1 MDWLQLIDDLWR
13 DFDRL
18 ARMGARPSQMLIDPG
33 VWAVATYRMGRALL
47 SLPRAMR
54 APLIL
59 VHRPVE
65 MAVQLITGVKLPLS
79 AEIGGGLFLA
89 HTGGIAVSQDAHI
102 GRDCN
107 LSRGAHIGGA
117 PFIGDR
123 VYIGPGARIAGEV
136 RVGNDAAV
144 GANAVVD
151 ADVPD
156 GCVMGSTAPLRLVL
170 GRKRPPAFDQPRGFL
185 RTVLPRPTQ
194 LLLRA
199 G

>member
-1 MDWLQLIDDLWR
+1 MHLLRLVDDLWR
-13 DFDRL
+13 DLDRL
-18 ARMGARPSQMLIDPG
+18 ARMGARPRQMLIDPG
-33 VWAVATYRMGRALL
+33 VWAVATYRVGRALL
-47 SLPRAMR
+47 SLPRPMR

-89 HTGGIAVSQDAHI
+89 HTGGIAVSPEAHI

-107 LSRGAHIGGA
+107 LSRGARIGGA

-156 GCVMGSTAPLRLVL
+156 GGVVGSTAPLRLVQ
-170 GRKRPPAFDQPRGFL
+170 GRKRPPAFDQLRGFL

-194 LLLRA
+194 LILRA

>member
-1 MDWLQLIDDLWR
+1 MHLLQAADDLWR
-13 DFDRL
+13 DIDRL
-18 ARMGARPSQMLIDPG
+18 SRMGAGPREMMTDPG
-33 VWAVATYRMGRALL
+33 LWAVATYRVGRALR
-47 SLPRAMR
+47 SLPRPLR
-54 APLIL
+54 APLL
-59 VHRPVE
+59 FLHRPVE
-65 MAVQLITGVKLPLS
+65 LAVRLLTGVRLPLQ

-89 HTGGIAVSQDAHI
+89 QTGGIAVAPEAHI

-107 LSRGAHIGGA
+107 LSHGARIGGA
-117 PFIGDR
+117 PWIGDR

-144 GANAVVD
+144 GANALVD
-151 ADVPD
+151 DDVPD
-156 GCVMGSTAPLRLVL
+156 GGMIGSKATVHLVA
-170 GRKRPPAFDQPRGFL
+170 GRKRPPLGDQLRDFL